1 MMPAT
6 SSGFWAIGLPSAA
19 PSSAGLSMVNASQ
32 WSTNINRWCFRYIH
46 RFVSSHRWL
55 FDPSTFRCH
64 MEISR
69 KYPKIASRS
78 LGVDTAA
85 WAQQRFWPW
94 VRAKFVSTPHF
105 IHFGWS
111 PNDLASTKRSAFRSS
126 SARSSTTLRIRRPEI
141 VEGTA
146 PRGVKQPI
154 HKW

>member
-19 PSSAGLSMVNASQ
+19 PSSAGLSMVNASP

-69 KYPKIASRS
+69 KYPKIASYTLTWS
-78 LGVDTAA
+78 WHSCLGSAEILAMSSSQVRFDSPFYPFWVKPKRPRLHQAERLPLVFRTFFDHSPHPAA
-85 WAQQRFWPW
+85 WTRGRNNATW
-94 VRAKFVSTPHF
+94 
-105 IHFGWS
+105 GE
-111 PNDLASTKRSAFRSS
+111 
-126 SARSSTTLRIRRPEI
+126 TTNP
-141 VEGTA
+141 
-146 PRGVKQPI
+146 
-154 HKW
+154 